1 MQIRCSVI
9 LPVFGLVL
17 FAVVTYKSMS
27 MNPPAESVP
36 NKYYW
41 WSSLRLDTD
50 PLNKHP
56 KPASPCENKEAN
68 CVDFGPSVT
77 HVKPSL
83 LDRLLT
89 YSALPAFLAG
99 AGLVIALSKRGVDE
113 VLTFMV
119 CMPILLFLWFFFVGW
134 LLDRLIIRLL
144 QPKSATPLK
153 LT

>member
-27 MNPPAESVP
+27 MNPPAEGVP

-56 KPASPCENKEAN
+56 KPAAPCEKKEAN
-68 CVDFGPSVT
+68 CVDLRPPVT
-77 HVKPSL
+77 HVTPAL

-99 AGLVIALSKRGVDE
+99 AGLVIALSKRGIDE

-119 CMPILLFLWFFFVGW
+119 SMPIFLFFWFFFVGW

-144 QPKSATPLK
+144 QPKNVTPLK